1 MKKTIAFIVLLILSI
16 GVKAQDNIFEQKKA
30 EYKYASP
37 EEKAKMDS
45 IFQPIADKLQHE
57 QIKTIGGIPFGIS
70 RDKAETML
78 RNKFGTPEYNPN
90 TTIISFKDIK
100 YAGRDFAMAHFGFQS
115 DGFYTYMNSCIFIT
129 NANSL
134 SDAIEKEK
142 NIADNLLSK
151 YNLVE
156 GKDANGNPTHGG
168 GYSPLWNGDW
178 KTLDFTEYGIG
189 IHTDILKYEDDLVK
203 VFGIPY
209 AVRIIY
215 GPYNYAKEEF

>member
-1 MKKTIAFIVLLILSI
+1 MKKTIAFIVLLILST
-16 GVKAQDNIFEQKKA
+16 GVKAQDNFIEQKKA

-45 IFQPIADKLQHE
+45 IFQPIADEMQHK
-57 QIKTIGGIPFGIS
+57 QVKTIGGIPFGIS

-78 RNKFGTPEYNPN
+78 RNKFGMPEYIPH
-90 TTIISFKDIK
+90 TTTISFKNIK
-100 YAGRDFAMAHFGFQS
+100 YAGYDFDAVHFGFQS
-115 DGFYTYMNSCIFIT
+115 DGLNSYMNSCIFII

-156 GKDANGNPTHGG
+156 EKDSNGYPTHGG
-168 GYSPLWNGDW
+168 GFSPLWNGDW
-178 KTLDFTEYGIG
+178 KTLDARESWGG
-189 IHTDILKYEDDLVK
+189 LHTDIIKYEDDLMK

-209 AVRIIY
+209 SVRIIY
-215 GPYNYAKEEF
+215 GPYNYVKEEF